1 MPCQVHESVPF
12 DSERIV
18 NTGGD
23 VNAYLCPHLK
33 LSASMMIS
41 VSEPTEGTRR
51 RMRRTRSRDN
61 DFEREV
67 RSALFSHGL
76 RYRVHFPVPGLQR
89 RTCDIAFPRIRLAI
103 FLDGCFWHGC
113 QDHAS
118 TIRTNAA
125 FWDAKIAR
133 NVERDLETRLHLTD
147 QGWTVL
153 RFWEHQDRQVVAATI
168 IATARPPLRGNKLV
182 LNVRAPDR

>member
-1 MPCQVHESVPF
+1 
-12 DSERIV
+12 V
-18 NTGGD
+18 NIGGG
-23 VNAYLCPHLK
+23 VNVYLCPHFR
-33 LSASMMIS
+33 LSTGMTIS
-41 VSEPTEGTRR
+41 VSEPTESTRR

-67 RSALFSHGL
+67 RSAVFSYGL
-76 RYRVHFPVPGLQR
+76 RYRVHFSVPGLPR
-89 RTCDIAFPRIRLAI
+89 RTCDIAFPRIRLAV

-113 QDHAS
+113 QEHAS
-118 TIRTNAA
+118 AIKTNSA

-133 NVERDLETRLHLTD
+133 NVERDLETDLRLKD

-168 IATARPPLRGNKLV
+168 IAAVRPPSRRNRLI
-182 LNVRAPDR
+182 LNVHALDR